1 MTGGAAA
8 HVGLHRSA
16 GFLTRRLPISSLAAP
31 IILLFCICTY
41 AKRWTLNAE
50 WSPFRT
56 FASCDL
62 RWILLITQDR
72 HKISPLMLSR
82 GLLLILVSQTP
93 SQLSSLRSAVS
104 MARTWWL
111 DLSVMS
117 VDEGARPPPSEL
129 SGPLTHI
136 VPPPSPHTS
145 PLACKFF
152 RSRTG
157 KSLFALMPAPSP
169 SPRNR

>member
-1 MTGGAAA
+1 MLGCIALPAFSRVDCQSGSRKIQLDIILI
-8 HVGLHRSA
+8 LH
-16 GFLTRRLPISSLAAP
+16 LPHTQRCAFTFSSLAAP

-129 SGPLTHI
+129 SDTSFIAALSGWQST
-136 VPPPSPHTS
+136 PS
-145 PLACKFF
+145 
-152 RSRTG
+152 
-157 KSLFALMPAPSP
+157 SLLHDH
-169 SPRNR
+169 